1 MRVCVQE
8 GIGVGGEQVKRC
20 ITKCSRPEKGRQELW
35 TCCAELLP
43 AAPCCWFGK
52 VHQVQLAWARKRPV
66 SYQPAA
72 VLLLL
77 LYKQALRQ
85 PATAAAQ
92 PSSRTWQVDECE
104 VHRGARYLHNHH
116 VPAELQACVL
126 TRLSSPQG
134 HACCIPC
141 CCAAVLVVAKAG
153 GRVQGVAFAVV
164 SSSRP
169 PRPSQQAGL
178 CC

>member
-1 MRVCVQE
+1 MRVQE
-8 GIGVGGEQVKRC
+8 GVGVCAGGHGCWGRTGEERHHQVQQAR
-20 ITKCSRPEKGRQELW
+20 GRQELC

-43 AAPCCWFGK
+43 AAPCCWFCK
-52 VHQVQLAWARKRPV
+52 VHQLQLAWGRKRPV
-66 SYQPAA
+66 SYQPAG
-72 VLLLL
+72 VLL
-77 LYKQALRQ
+77 
-85 PATAAAQ
+85 AAAGTSNSCSQ
-92 PSSRTWQVDECE
+92 PSSPPTWQVDECE
-104 VHRGARYLHNHH
+104 VHRCARHLHNHDI
-116 VPAELQACVL
+116 PTELQARML
-126 TRLSSPQG
+126 TRFSSPQG

-169 PRPSQQAGL
+169 PEPSQQAGL